1 MRLALRVK
9 CAIIVPKHA
18 QGLNRWWEFGS
29 GHNKGERKLSNEIYD
44 KGLEIRREVL
54 GRDYVDQA
62 IAAADEFN
70 QPMQELVTEYCWGA
84 VWGRDG
90 LDRKT
95 RSMIN
100 LAMLTA
106 LNRPHEIRLHLK
118 GALNNGVSKAEITEI
133 FLQTAIYCGVPA
145 AIDSFRVAK
154 DVFAELDE

>member
-9 CAIIVPKHA
+9 CAIMVPRHGH
-18 QGLNRWWEFGS
+18 GLNRWSEIGS

-106 LNRPHEIRLHLK
+106 LNRPHEIRLHLR

-145 AIDSFRVAK
+145 AIDSFRVARE
-154 DVFAELDE
+154 VFAELDE